1 MPVPLDKLK
10 DWALVVG
17 PASCLVIL
25 SLFALWVG
33 HEPGEGRFAVSFSP
47 LPDISVSVPATE
59 TLKRQDAGI
68 ASMAVTGL
76 PDPFGRQAPVI
87 KAGIK
92 AQPVLEELAL
102 SLVVV
107 ANGERYC
114 RVNGRLLREGEKWA
128 GFAVRK
134 VALTGVLFDTD
145 AGRIFLKPG
154 QKENIIL
161 GPGDDTAPSL
171 NGSQPESKPES
182 KKDKEN
188 A

>member
-17 PASCLVIL
+17 PALCLVIL

-33 HEPGEGRFAVSFSP
+33 HEPGDMRFAVSFSP
-47 LPDISVSVPATE
+47 LPDISIDVPPTQ
-59 TLKRQDAGI
+59 TTKIQDVGI
-68 ASMAVTGL
+68 GHLAVQGL
-76 PDPFGRQAPVI
+76 PDPFGRQPSVI
-87 KAGIK
+87 KTEARV
-92 AQPVLEELAL
+92 QPVLKELSL

-107 ANGERYC
+107 ANGEHYC
-114 RVNGRLLREGEKWA
+114 RVNGRLLKEGEKWA

-134 VALTGVLFDTD
+134 VEKSGVLFDTD

-154 QKENIIL
+154 QKENIVL
-161 GPGDDTAPSL
+161 KPADGPDSSL
-171 NGSQPESKPES
+171 HDAQPDSH
-182 KKDKEN
+182 KDKEN